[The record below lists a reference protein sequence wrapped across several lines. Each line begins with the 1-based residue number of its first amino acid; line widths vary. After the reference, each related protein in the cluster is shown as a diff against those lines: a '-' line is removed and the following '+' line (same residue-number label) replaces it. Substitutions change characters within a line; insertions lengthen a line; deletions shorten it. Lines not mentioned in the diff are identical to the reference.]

1 MLLVESRQIART
13 ASSQSGKEEKRNDD
27 EEGDND
33 KKSVD
38 VHIGIL
44 RFGPFEDIGRSVAV
58 IVHVFGQPAGVTIWT
73 IKLVRLGVAV
83 GVNLSARVKRER
95 VFFIAEP
102 VVIVVLVVD
111 VWTAGLAGVR
121 VKPRVG

>member
-1 MLLVESRQIART
+1 MLLVESRQIARA

-38 VHIGIL
+38 VDIGIL
-44 RFGPFEDIGRSVAV
+44 RLGPFEDIRRSVAV
-58 IVHVFGQPAGVTIWT
+58 VVHVFGQPGETLWT
-73 IKLVRLGVAV
+73 IKFVRLGVAV

-95 VFFIAEP
+95 IFFVAES

-111 VWTAGLAGVR
+111 VWTAGLAGVG
-121 VKPRVG
+121 VKPCVG

>member
-1 MLLVESRQIART
+1 MTASTKQPLRRHALPMEVQPRLTSEMLLVESRQIART

-44 RFGPFEDIGRSVAV
+44 RLGPFEDIGRSVAV
-58 IVHVFGQPAGVTIWT
+58 VVHVFGQPAGVTSRQSSSSGWVSPSVSI
-73 IKLVRLGVAV
+73 
-83 GVNLSARVKRER
+83 
-95 VFFIAEP
+95 
-102 VVIVVLVVD
+102 
-111 VWTAGLAGVR
+111 
-121 VKPRVG
+121 